1 MKTVARGVVGALF
14 AATLAGCA
22 PTPPPPDASS
32 PAAAASAQQPAPA
45 LTDPARGGVRHGVWA
60 RAEAEREGRPIAW
73 EYREDFSVAP
83 PRRLPQ
89 LLVVS
94 EARQIPYVGQND
106 PALQHDF
113 DARERLLLTALGSEA
128 ELVAVLDWNQQ
139 HDWFFYA
146 DASVTQDR
154 VVAALG
160 DLRGRDV
167 RATLENDAQEFYATL
182 KKRVSAQP

>member
-14 AATLAGCA
+14 VATLAGCA

-32 PAAAASAQQPAPA
+32 PAASAQQPAPA

>member
-1 MKTVARGVVGALF
+1 MNTRARTVASLLL
-14 AATLAGCA
+14 AAALAGCA
-22 PTPPPPDASS
+22 PPPSDAP
-32 PAAAASAQQPAPA
+32 PAAAVQAQPQPPAPA
-45 LTDPARGGVRHGVWA
+45 LIDPARGGVRHGVWA
-60 RAEAEREGRPIAW
+60 RAEAEREGQPIAW

-167 RATLENDAQEFYATL
+167 RVTLENDAQEFYATL